1 MKRLESLKFHKAP
14 IVIQSEFV
22 TTLVSTFSLV
32 SLAEIGDK
40 SQLVCMALATRY
52 RHWPVFWGA
61 AIAFLVLN
69 LLAVIFGSTLAAL
82 VPEAIISVTVAVMFI
97 VFGVLALRT
106 TEEDD
111 NIELEEK
118 ASHGIFMTTFLM
130 ILVSEFGDK
139 TQIAVAALSTTMD
152 ALSVWIG
159 GSLGLIAISVL
170 GIWAGK
176 ALVRKIP
183 LHWLHRA
190 GGVLFL
196 MFGGF
201 AGYKF
206 ISTLGAN
213 YF

>member
-1 MKRLESLKFHKAP
+1 M
-14 IVIQSEFV
+14 IQSDFL

-69 LLAVIFGSTLAAL
+69 FLAVIFGSTLAAL
-82 VPEAIISVTVAVMFI
+82 VPEAIISATVAVMFI
-97 VFGVLALRT
+97 FFGVLALRT
-106 TEEDD
+106 NEEDD
-111 NIELEEK
+111 KIELEEK

-130 ILVSEFGDK
+130 ILISEFGDK
-139 TQIAVAALSTTMD
+139 TQIAVAGLSTTLN

-159 GSLGLIAISVL
+159 GSLGLITISAI

-176 ALVRKIP
+176 ALVGKFP
-183 LHWLHRA
+183 LHWLHRT

-196 MFGGF
+196 MFGVF
-201 AGYKF
+201 AGYRF
-206 ISTLGAN
+206 ISTLGFN
-213 YF
+213 SF